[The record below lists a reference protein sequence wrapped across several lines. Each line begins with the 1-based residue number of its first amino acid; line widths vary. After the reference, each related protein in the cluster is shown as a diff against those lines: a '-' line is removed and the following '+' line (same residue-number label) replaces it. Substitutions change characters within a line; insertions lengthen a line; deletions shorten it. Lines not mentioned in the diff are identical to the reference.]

1 MRRIEDNQFGDIVPA
16 EEVERFLVVATCY
29 TGVFMCDLDRLYEY
43 AEELLGGPVMTH
55 DFGDPAIMDEL
66 KQLSRQ
72 EFREHLRQFQGVTDG
87 KNEDREGDTGSG

>member
-1 MRRIEDNQFGDIVPA
+1 MRRIEDNQLGDTIPA
-16 EEVERFLVVATCY
+16 EEVDRFLTVASLY
-29 TGVFMCDLDRLYEY
+29 TGVFMCRVETLYEY

-72 EFREHLRQFQGVTDG
+72 EFKEHLRQFQGVTDG